1 MSMDGRNRTVVVGV
15 NTSYYGHTIRSLTLD
30 YQAQVLYWAF
40 GDGHNHT
47 LSIKCSNIDGT
58 NKNTLLQLNESYYY
72 DYYYYHYHHSR
83 HDLWVAVYNK
93 TLFLSLPWKSE
104 VYKLGI
110 NGENFITFISSSTQA
125 FCRFWYHQIKVTNQP
140 SG

>member
-15 NTSYYGHTIRSLTLD
+15 TTSYDHTILSLTLD

-58 NKNTLLQLNESYYY
+58 NKNTLLQLNESYYH
-72 DYYYYHYHHSR
+72 DYYYYHYHHFR
-83 HDLWVAVYNK
+83 YDLWGLAVYNK
-93 TLFLSLPWKSE
+93 TLFLSLPRKRE

-110 NGENFITFISSSTQA
+110 NGENFITFISSSTQT
-125 FCRFWYHQIKVTNQP
+125 FCRFRYHQIKVTTQP